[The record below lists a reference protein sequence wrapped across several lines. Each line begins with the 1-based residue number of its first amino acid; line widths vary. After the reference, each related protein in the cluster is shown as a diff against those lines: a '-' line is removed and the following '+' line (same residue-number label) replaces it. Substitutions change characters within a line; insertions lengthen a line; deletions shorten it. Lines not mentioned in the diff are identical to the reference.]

1 MSARKIRT
9 SRNED
14 LALRHFD
21 TAKPIKSAF
30 STREYRRAIWVADDG
45 SLWFCYLGYW
55 REVERRDGAYFENLV
70 GRSAVEVR

>member
-1 MSARKIRT
+1 MSVRKIRT
-9 SRNED
+9 SGNEE

-30 STREYRRAIWVADDG
+30 SIREYRRAIWVADDG
-45 SLWFCYLGYW
+45 SLWFCYLGFW
-55 REVERRDGAYFENLV
+55 KEADRMDGAYFEKLA